1 MTMGSRRPLSEVQPR
16 GSAGEIGIGLDR
28 RSFLA
33 LVPTAALSLAGCDGR
48 APAFRNTDVTG
59 ADFGKGFE
67 LTDHTGKV
75 RRLEDFRGKI
85 LTVFFGFT
93 HCPDVCPSTLAEM
106 AEVLSQLGPRAS
118 QVQVAFITVDPERDT
133 QELLAEYVP
142 AFHPSFLGLRGD
154 LEATARTAKAFR
166 VFYQKVPG
174 KTPGSYTIDHT
185 AGTYVYDR
193 QGRIRLF
200 VKHGAGPEPILA
212 DIRRLLDE
220 S

>member
-1 MTMGSRRPLSEVQPR
+1 MILDPVVQRRQ
-16 GSAGEIGIGLDR
+16 
-28 RSFLA
+28 FLA
-33 LVPTAALSLAGCDGR
+33 LIPAAALLLTACDSR

-67 LTDHTGKV
+67 LTDHNGQV

-93 HCPDVCPSTLAEM
+93 QCPDVCPSTLSEM
-106 AEVLSQLGPRAS
+106 AEIMAQLGRRAS
-118 QVQVAFITVDPERDT
+118 EVQVAFITVDPERDT
-133 QELLAEYVP
+133 QELLAQYVP
-142 AFHPSFLGLRGD
+142 AFHPSFIGLRGD
-154 LEATARTAKAFR
+154 EAATARTAKAFR
-166 VFYQKVPG
+166 VFYQKVKG